1 MNKKE
6 RLLSFL
12 KSHPNDAFSL
22 YALALEERKDNNS
35 ETAENLFRKVI
46 SVEPENLGAYYQ
58 LAELLVERD
67 ASEDALKVIEQAI
80 IQASEQNDT
89 HSLNEFKELKTIHF
103 S

>member
-12 KSHPNDAFSL
+12 DSNPNDAFSL
-22 YALALEERKDNNS
+22 YALALEERKDGNT

-46 SVEPENLGAYYQ
+46 TVEPENLGAYYQ
-58 LAELLVERD
+58 LSELLIERD
-67 ASEDALKVIEQAI
+67 ASQEALDVIDKAI
-80 IQASEQNDT
+80 IQAGEQNDT